1 MKITKKRNYSLKSKI
16 TISSFL
22 VLTISIILLAI
33 MSFNIINK
41 KFENQVKEDGISLVE
56 EIASEIQSN
65 NTIMEQLDNLLGD
78 KICAVA
84 YLVGQHPN
92 ISNEYLSEVAK
103 AVNVQ
108 EIDIADP
115 SGVIIYSNLA
125 VNIGYKYPENHPVQA
140 VLQKRQSKII
150 EQIRKST
157 NEKDGNFYKYGA
169 MTLSNGGIIQVGI
182 IANEVKKLNQTVS
195 NQNLVDRLGK
205 KSNIVYALT
214 IDPDLKTTAHSDK
227 SRIGI
232 TLTDEGSKV
241 AAQEGK
247 MFSSLYNY
255 KGQNVYDVLMPL
267 KDNDTNLGAVDIGLS
282 LENKNAAVKSVA
294 ISFTIVA
301 ILALIIGGFILRL
314 IINSTLNPLNKLAQ
328 AAENV
333 AQGHLTEN
341 IDIKSNDEIGN
352 LGVSFNNMV
361 LNLKNMVTKIND
373 ISTNLAS
380 SSKTL
385 LISAEQVSKVSE
397 EISNSTQEVAGGA
410 EKQLKASKD
419 VSSSMHNVVD
429 DMGNI
434 TEQLS
439 GIVKLSEDTSRLA
452 ADGREKMNSMVNQI
466 ETIKNSVNYTSNIVY
481 ELQKN
486 SSEIGNIIEIM
497 DGIAD
502 QTNLLALNASIEA
515 ARAGEAGRGFAV
527 VADEVRKLAEESMK
541 SSNSIKQLI
550 NDTQD
555 RTNRALAAIEEGNR
569 ESEKGQ
575 ELAEIVGQ
583 SLNEII
589 RSFENTKENLEKY
602 NNMIINARNT
612 IDNLDK
618 SIQDIQVI
626 STNTASS
633 TEQVA
638 ASTEEQV
645 SVLQE
650 ITGNIKKL
658 AEMAAD
664 LEDSIKLF
672 QV

>member
-1 MKITKKRNYSLKSKI
+1 
-16 TISSFL
+16 
-22 VLTISIILLAI
+22 
-33 MSFNIINK
+33 
-41 KFENQVKEDGISLVE
+41 
-56 EIASEIQSN
+56 
-65 NTIMEQLDNLLGD
+65 
-78 KICAVA
+78 
-84 YLVGQHPN
+84 
-92 ISNEYLSEVAK
+92 
-103 AVNVQ
+103 
-108 EIDIADP
+108 
-115 SGVIIYSNLA
+115 
-125 VNIGYKYPENHPVQA
+125 
-140 VLQKRQSKII
+140 
-150 EQIRKST
+150 
-157 NEKDGNFYKYGA
+157 

-380 SSKTL
+380 FSKTL

-626 STNTASS
+626 STNTASN

>member
-1 MKITKKRNYSLKSKI
+1 
-16 TISSFL
+16 
-22 VLTISIILLAI
+22 
-33 MSFNIINK
+33 
-41 KFENQVKEDGISLVE
+41 
-56 EIASEIQSN
+56 
-65 NTIMEQLDNLLGD
+65 
-78 KICAVA
+78 
-84 YLVGQHPN
+84 
-92 ISNEYLSEVAK
+92 
-103 AVNVQ
+103 
-108 EIDIADP
+108 
-115 SGVIIYSNLA
+115 
-125 VNIGYKYPENHPVQA
+125 
-140 VLQKRQSKII
+140 
-150 EQIRKST
+150 
-157 NEKDGNFYKYGA
+157 
-169 MTLSNGGIIQVGI
+169 
-182 IANEVKKLNQTVS
+182 
-195 NQNLVDRLGK
+195 
-205 KSNIVYALT
+205 
-214 IDPDLKTTAHSDK
+214 
-227 SRIGI
+227 
-232 TLTDEGSKV
+232 
-241 AAQEGK
+241 

-481 ELQKN
+481 ELQK
-486 SSEIGNIIEIM
+486 
-497 DGIAD
+497 
-502 QTNLLALNASIEA
+502 
-515 ARAGEAGRGFAV
+515 F
-527 VADEVRKLAEESMK
+527 
-541 SSNSIKQLI
+541 
-550 NDTQD
+550 
-555 RTNRALAAIEEGNR
+555 
-569 ESEKGQ
+569 
-575 ELAEIVGQ
+575 
-583 SLNEII
+583 
-589 RSFENTKENLEKY
+589 
-602 NNMIINARNT
+602 
-612 IDNLDK
+612 
-618 SIQDIQVI
+618 
-626 STNTASS
+626 
-633 TEQVA
+633 
-638 ASTEEQV
+638 
-645 SVLQE
+645 
-650 ITGNIKKL
+650 
-658 AEMAAD
+658 
-664 LEDSIKLF
+664 
-672 QV
+672 